1 MNSIDKHWP
10 LLSWLLK
17 VREAGWLPSKPFV
30 RFPETKAAYQ
40 RAKQLYVPKLTDA
53 ENPSDI
59 AAGQFQMGQPR
70 NMHVA
75 PMKEDIDHPN

>member
-1 MNSIDKHWP
+1 
-10 LLSWLLK
+10 
-17 VREAGWLPSKPFV
+17 V